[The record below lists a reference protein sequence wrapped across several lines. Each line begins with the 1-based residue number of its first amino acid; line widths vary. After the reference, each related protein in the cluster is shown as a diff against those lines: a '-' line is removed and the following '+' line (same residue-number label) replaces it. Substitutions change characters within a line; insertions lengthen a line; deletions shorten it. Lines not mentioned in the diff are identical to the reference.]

1 MLTILSTN
9 LKATKCFVAFCFLIL
24 IVFNRVAMAKAKD
37 SLLIKQQVELNAQI
51 VELKKKTTSLLLL
64 GQKHQAF
71 ELIEQWLS
79 AHKDKDGVVA
89 KANELKMLVSTSFLK
104 QESQDYFELASTQT
118 VNQPKEA
125 LKNAQK
131 CIAIEIENILCLW
144 VEAKVHNKS
153 NNSKYTSTV
162 ERILALNQNNPLM
175 SKLVTS
181 LNKNT
186 KEFLDLKLST
196 NEVNDI
202 YNSKLIYTILEFERS
217 YRVKNYSLATEMLI
231 KIEEMA
237 PDYIDLIIFKNQ
249 LALIDTEDDDKKLK
263 KINNIYQKRCQAVT
277 PDIARKYFFD
287 IDFCKRSLD

>member
-1 MLTILSTN
+1 
-9 LKATKCFVAFCFLIL
+9 
-24 IVFNRVAMAKAKD
+24 
-37 SLLIKQQVELNAQI
+37 
-51 VELKKKTTSLLLL
+51 
-64 GQKHQAF
+64 
-71 ELIEQWLS
+71 
-79 AHKDKDGVVA
+79 
-89 KANELKMLVSTSFLK
+89 
-104 QESQDYFELASTQT
+104 
-118 VNQPKEA
+118 
-125 LKNAQK
+125 
-131 CIAIEIENILCLW
+131 
-144 VEAKVHNKS
+144 
-153 NNSKYTSTV
+153 
-162 ERILALNQNNPLM
+162 
-175 SKLVTS
+175 VTS